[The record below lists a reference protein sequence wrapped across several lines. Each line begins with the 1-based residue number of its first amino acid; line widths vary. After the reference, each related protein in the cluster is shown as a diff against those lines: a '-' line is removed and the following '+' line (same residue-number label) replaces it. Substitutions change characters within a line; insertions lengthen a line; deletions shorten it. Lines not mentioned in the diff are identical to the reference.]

1 MIDLSQLTEKF
12 SGLSEAAG
20 GIEALGGLEGVQQML
35 ADAGIDP
42 AELSNLSAA
51 DLSQLLEQT
60 GIDPA
65 QFLEGGQLGELGLGE
80 VAQQLLGQN
89 FAGEAG
95 EAGANGG
102 LGEIVEGLVG
112 RFFGR

>member
-12 SGLSEAAG
+12 SGLTEAAG

-42 AELSNLSAA
+42 AELSGLSVGE
-51 DLSQLLEQT
+51 LGQLLEQT

-65 QFLEGGQLGELGLGE
+65 QFLEGGQLAELGLGE
-80 VAQQLLGQN
+80 VAQQLLGQ
-89 FAGEAG
+89 AG

-102 LGEIVEGLVG
+102 LGGIVEGLVG

>member
-1 MIDLSQLTEKF
+1 MIDLSQLAEKF
-12 SGLSEAAG
+12 SGLTEAAG

-35 ADAGIDP
+35 TDAGIDP
-42 AELSNLSAA
+42 AELSNLSVA

-65 QFLEGGQLGELGLGE
+65 QLLEGGQLGELGLGD
-80 VAQQLLGQN
+80 VAQQLLGQ
-89 FAGEAG
+89 AG

-112 RFFGR
+112 RFFSR